1 LAHDPVFLVLVLTL
15 LFVLVVVLDWRS
27 RLFARM
33 AGGYIWHNIRRRNE
47 DEGDDED
54 GGRRRAR

>member
-1 LAHDPVFLVLVLTL
+1 LAHDPVFLVLVLVLTL
-15 LFVLVVVLDWRS
+15 LFVLDWRS